1 MKSLQDNY
9 NLIKEG
15 KGSKELFLKQV
26 RREFPQYISNVNTF
40 NQVTAN
46 LKTRGI
52 ISETLSSDLTS
63 KNTEPNWFNIFKE
76 NINEAKATEK
86 KTSKEVKDLEEK
98 NFDYKDTANADN
110 LIGAEILTGFY
121 AEMKDP
127 KNLEKTVEE
136 VRAIVIKNLSK
147 DALYYVKDG
156 QFGVKGLGYTE
167 AEQKEAKG
175 KYKASG
181 YGDITEG
188 IVKEE
193 KESLVTEGQYSWMTH
208 DSNTQIGSE
217 KENTINVTMFDD
229 KGNKWEEK
237 RYDGYGEFGG
247 MDYYELLAQMN
258 GIENAD
264 RGDGIDIKF
273 GKKKVKGKVLFPA
286 LVEDPRRFNFKK
298 HDFTKEAES
307 DPNQSWYQ
315 EEEYDE
321 SVVTE
326 DTIEETSINE
336 NQVEIITK
344 KWPYVKFKD
353 GETVHKV
360 EFEYGDMVDDHGSE
374 GQDQYWVGED
384 ENGQEFELDVYAD
397 YQGNVQDVHYDTI
410 TRV

>member
-86 KTSKEVKDLEEK
+86 KVTKEVKDLEEK

-147 DALYYVKDG
+147 DTLYYVKDG

-188 IVKEE
+188 TTKEE
-193 KESLVTEGQYSWMTH
+193 RES
-208 DSNTQIGSE
+208 D
-217 KENTINVTMFDD
+217 
-229 KGNKWEEK
+229 
-237 RYDGYGEFGG
+237 
-247 MDYYELLAQMN
+247 
-258 GIENAD
+258 
-264 RGDGIDIKF
+264 KF
-273 GKKKVKGKVLFPA
+273 GAEVVVRNTVDLPPHIIKRIEVPMKHLGEYEGDDGSIFADLKNSKGEPVRIYYSRLDTYDREA
-286 LVEDPRRFNFKK
+286 LK
-298 HDFTKEAES
+298 
-307 DPNQSWYQ
+307 
-315 EEEYDE
+315 EEE
-321 SVVTE
+321 VK
-326 DTIEETSINE
+326 
-336 NQVEIITK
+336 VEITTK
-344 KWPYVKFKD
+344 KWPYVEFKD
-353 GETVHKV
+353 GETLHKV
-360 EFEYGDMVDDHGSE
+360 EFEYGDMIDDHGNE

>member
-188 IVKEE
+188 TIKEE
-193 KESLVTEGQYSWMTH
+193 RES
-208 DSNTQIGSE
+208 D
-217 KENTINVTMFDD
+217 
-229 KGNKWEEK
+229 
-237 RYDGYGEFGG
+237 
-247 MDYYELLAQMN
+247 
-258 GIENAD
+258 
-264 RGDGIDIKF
+264 KF
-273 GKKKVKGKVLFPA
+273 GAEVVVRNTVDLPPHIIKRIEVPMKHLGEYEGDDGSIFADLKNKKGEPVRIYYSRLDTYDREA
-286 LVEDPRRFNFKK
+286 LK
-298 HDFTKEAES
+298 
-307 DPNQSWYQ
+307 
-315 EEEYDE
+315 EEE
-321 SVVTE
+321 VK
-326 DTIEETSINE
+326 
-336 NQVEIITK
+336 VEITTK
-344 KWPYVKFKD
+344 KWPYVEFKD
-353 GETVHKV
+353 GETLHKV
-360 EFEYGDMVDDHGSE
+360 EFEYGDMIDDHGNE

>member
-86 KTSKEVKDLEEK
+86 KVTKEVKDLEEK

-188 IVKEE
+188 
-193 KESLVTEGQYSWMTH
+193 
-208 DSNTQIGSE
+208 
-217 KENTINVTMFDD
+217 TI
-229 KGNKWEEK
+229 K
-237 RYDGYGEFGG
+237 
-247 MDYYELLAQMN
+247 
-258 GIENAD
+258 
-264 RGDGIDIKF
+264 
-273 GKKKVKGKVLFPA
+273 
-286 LVEDPRRFNFKK
+286 
-298 HDFTKEAES
+298 
-307 DPNQSWYQ
+307 
-315 EEEYDE
+315 
-321 SVVTE
+321 
-326 DTIEETSINE
+326 ETSINE

-344 KWPYVKFKD
+344 DWPNVEFKD
-353 GETVHKV
+353 GETVHRV

>member
-188 IVKEE
+188 IAKEKRESDKFGAEVVVRNTVDLPPHIIKRIEVPMKHLGEYEGDDGSIFADLKNSKGEPVRIYYSRLDTYDREALKEE
-193 KESLVTEGQYSWMTH
+193 E
-208 DSNTQIGSE
+208 
-217 KENTINVTMFDD
+217 
-229 KGNKWEEK
+229 
-237 RYDGYGEFGG
+237 
-247 MDYYELLAQMN
+247 
-258 GIENAD
+258 
-264 RGDGIDIKF
+264 
-273 GKKKVKGKVLFPA
+273 VK
-286 LVEDPRRFNFKK
+286 
-298 HDFTKEAES
+298 
-307 DPNQSWYQ
+307 
-315 EEEYDE
+315 
-321 SVVTE
+321 
-326 DTIEETSINE
+326 
-336 NQVEIITK
+336 VEIITK
-344 KWPYVKFKD
+344 KWPYVEFKD
-353 GETVHKV
+353 GETLHKV
-360 EFEYGDMVDDHGSE
+360 EFEYGDMIDDHGNE

>member
-76 NINEAKATEK
+76 NVNEAKATEK
-86 KTSKEVKDLEEK
+86 KVTKEVKDLEEK

-147 DALYYVKDG
+147 DALHYVKDG
-156 QFGVKGLGYTE
+156 QFGVKGLGY
-167 AEQKEAKG
+167 
-175 KYKASG
+175 
-181 YGDITEG
+181 
-188 IVKEE
+188 
-193 KESLVTEGQYSWMTH
+193 
-208 DSNTQIGSE
+208 
-217 KENTINVTMFDD
+217 
-229 KGNKWEEK
+229 
-237 RYDGYGEFGG
+237 
-247 MDYYELLAQMN
+247 
-258 GIENAD
+258 
-264 RGDGIDIKF
+264 
-273 GKKKVKGKVLFPA
+273 
-286 LVEDPRRFNFKK
+286 VETP
-298 HDFTKEAES
+298 TKEAEGEYKS
-307 DPNQSWYQ
+307 SGYGTIKESYNKDVVEESFDDDNLFTFGFDLDEIQYVVDYLKANYSEQDYELHVGRGDTHPNSVTLSNPEMEKDVELGDLLDGAKDYEEQIDEIRMINDP
-315 EEEYDE
+315 
-321 SVVTE
+321 
-326 DTIEETSINE
+326 
-336 NQVEIITK
+336 VEIITK
-344 KWPYVKFKD
+344 KWPYVEFKD
-353 GETVHKV
+353 GETLHKV
-360 EFEYGDMVDDHGSE
+360 EFEYGDMIDDHGNE